1 MLSLKAEEEKPAHW
15 SSSLSCSLSDRITKD
30 TDRHLSLPAS
40 LPFLR
45 WADMK
50 RTHYRG
56 VTAGEQITD
65 ARVWSP
71 LPGASCSSFPLPS
84 HHAGVTSSEKAC
96 RPAELQAIPLFQV
109 SLSPSLSLQLL
120 KWICLLFQWPNDS
133 SSSWAPSPAQSVLR
147 QAEQTLSSFVA
158 PGVRAESS
166 KPLMIAPGSTSW
178 GPCVLRSDCG
188 AE

>member
-71 LPGASCSSFPLPS
+71 LPGASCDPKTGMGS
-84 HHAGVTSSEKAC
+84 VKALADVFN
-96 RPAELQAIPLFQV
+96 RHLQEAF
-109 SLSPSLSLQLL
+109 
-120 KWICLLFQWPNDS
+120 
-133 SSSWAPSPAQSVLR
+133 
-147 QAEQTLSSFVA
+147 
-158 PGVRAESS
+158 
-166 KPLMIAPGSTSW
+166 
-178 GPCVLRSDCG
+178 
-188 AE
+188 